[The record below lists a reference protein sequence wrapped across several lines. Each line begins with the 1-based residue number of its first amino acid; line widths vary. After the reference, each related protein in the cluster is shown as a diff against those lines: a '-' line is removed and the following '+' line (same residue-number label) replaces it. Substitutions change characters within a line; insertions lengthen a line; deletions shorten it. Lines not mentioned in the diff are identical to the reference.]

1 MTTQATTTAEMP
13 LICSRVND
21 ADRMNILPRYA
32 GRHFMLLEGLIYKVM
47 GEYSEAYNGGYWIMW
62 ELSNGAFYMA
72 PGDQSETYPMSCAG
86 NWYEGTMSADAA
98 GIVACLVAFNRM
110 AWHTREDRFTDL
122 FYALREWAAEHPESA
137 EIFRAI
143 D

>member
-1 MTTQATTTAEMP
+1 MTQATNTEMP
-13 LICSRVND
+13 LICSIVND
-21 ADRMNILPRYA
+21 ADRINILPRYA
-32 GRHFMLLEGLIYKVM
+32 GRHFIQLERLIYNVM
-47 GEYSEAYNGGYWIMW
+47 GEYSEDYNGGFWIMW

-72 PGDQSETYPMSCAG
+72 PGDKTETYTMSCAG

-110 AWHTREDRFTDL
+110 AWHTCEDRFINL
-122 FYALREWAAEHPESA
+122 FYALREWALEHPEA
-137 EIFRAI
+137 KEIFAAI